1 MKLISSRIKS
11 FLKTALIATSF
22 ATAGVTSAQTNHEL
36 TVAEAIRWIGFL
48 PMYVAQEKGQF
59 SSQGLTVKLV
69 TAGGRALAVQTVIS
83 GQADISAQDPAG
95 ATQALKQ
102 GADIRLFM
110 PLLNRNLI
118 YMVGPKTAQEG
129 DKLDVRGMRIAVAT
143 PPSSPHNVLT
153 NYLRSKGYEEVDRS
167 TWRPKGV
174 NDTKQYVRLLFVGF
188 FQELPPVAAGQ
199 ADAAVVLTP
208 YESLGVQDMGLK
220 VTYSWA
226 QATGPFLL
234 TAFSA
239 SSERMRTK
247 APAFQA
253 FSQAMAQTY
262 TWMYQNPQEVGD
274 IAVKWFPKMNPQ
286 VVREAAAR
294 MLSEGAIPKSVQI
307 GEAEYRANIF
317 DLAAKAGDPGA
328 NVPFAD
334 AVSNSF
340 SGQGAAK

>member
-118 YMVGPKTAQEG
+118 
-129 DKLDVRGMRIAVAT
+129 
-143 PPSSPHNVLT
+143 
-153 NYLRSKGYEEVDRS
+153 
-167 TWRPKGV
+167 
-174 NDTKQYVRLLFVGF
+174 
-188 FQELPPVAAGQ
+188 
-199 ADAAVVLTP
+199 
-208 YESLGVQDMGLK
+208 
-220 VTYSWA
+220 
-226 QATGPFLL
+226 
-234 TAFSA
+234 
-239 SSERMRTK
+239 
-247 APAFQA
+247 
-253 FSQAMAQTY
+253 
-262 TWMYQNPQEVGD
+262 
-274 IAVKWFPKMNPQ
+274 
-286 VVREAAAR
+286 
-294 MLSEGAIPKSVQI
+294 
-307 GEAEYRANIF
+307 
-317 DLAAKAGDPGA
+317 
-328 NVPFAD
+328 
-334 AVSNSF
+334 
-340 SGQGAAK
+340 